1 MFVSGSRARIRVS
14 ATAPAYLRNIEKAS
28 AEKNLAN
35 STFSL
40 CGARSDLGTTGSRPL
55 FLLSVIGRAAMFA
68 KKMLFLKVFRNG
80 DGLGV
85 CGDRFQGHGCNLLKN
100 HGGVRGVRGRRSPA
114 KRPMTCHEH
123 TWRVERLLVLKSAD
137 DGVARIH
144 FVAGS
149 NFL

>member
-1 MFVSGSRARIRVS
+1 
-14 ATAPAYLRNIEKAS
+14 
-28 AEKNLAN
+28 
-35 STFSL
+35 
-40 CGARSDLGTTGSRPL
+40 
-55 FLLSVIGRAAMFA
+55 MFA

-149 NFL
+149 NFLWRKRLRQRNRSVKIIGLGRSQTGNLLLRLRPCCGMAGFQGMHDKG